1 MSGNLSGIKITQLN
15 NIGSNISPK
24 SLIPI
29 VDTSNLSNPITDN
42 ANLQIVGNLILNGA
56 GGVYFP
62 PASQAFLAQTVTN
75 AAQPNIT
82 SVGVLSNLSITDVSV
97 LHIPGG
103 NDGYVLQTDG
113 NGNLSWTM
121 MSGGG
126 GNGTPGGSN
135 TQVQFNNDGMFAGNA
150 GFTFDSVHGSLST
163 TMLNTGEI
171 YNFSGITLENSD
183 LSHGPTAAVLIP
195 NNGNGDIQIN
205 NTYGNVE
212 IQTGNSGTIN
222 SSWEFNSNGNLTTPG
237 NVIVTGNIS
246 LTNGK
251 ISGGVNSPQ
260 DVNDPITDI
269 SIGTQCIVTL
279 TNSPFYYPVRGTVV
293 ISGVNSTT
301 QANDTWYYEAYN
313 YNQLQLFTDNTY
325 STPVNST
332 SWTAFVGPTDGIATI
347 SYNVP
352 TTPVV
357 IDSGGYF
364 TIFGPEGNL
373 YLPTDFNTNLSSINT
388 PFNSNLTLSVAGT
401 QFNFY
406 NNGTFESN
414 ALNLN
419 GNITLNGGSLNG
431 ISYNNPNFLT
441 PMGADPAWAYG
452 MSANGTDIWLQTQFY
467 GVGDNHHGF
476 RVYDSYGNGNV
487 RLSVDG
493 TGNTNINGNIMVSGN
508 IIANN
513 IGNVSAINLTGNASQ
528 VLYGNGVFG
537 SMPISGTYVLIDEID
552 INSTTPTV
560 NLIGFNPTLYLNYRV
575 GITGATIDTGSL
587 NFRFS
592 TDNGTTYDSGT
603 LYNWANDLWG
613 SGGYSSYLRAEGDT
627 NVSIVGGISGKPYNA
642 GVEIKIF
649 DPSLSTQYKPFSVDS
664 SFASNDGHSYSYTVK
679 GSYNN
684 ISPVNAIQIFNISG
698 NITSGKFRL
707 YGEIK

>member
-1 MSGNLSGIKITQLN
+1 MITGQQNIKIGTPNQSAGSDSLYTAFTKTQQNFNVLFSCAISSGSFVSGNGIN
-15 NIGSNISPK
+15 
-24 SLIPI
+24 
-29 VDTSNLSNPITDN
+29 VTSNATTGITTITN
-42 ANLQIVGNLILNGA
+42 TGVTGIIA
-56 GGVYFP
+56 G
-62 PASQAFLAQTVTN
+62 T
-75 AAQPNIT
+75 NIT
-82 SVGVLSNLSITDVSV
+82 VNQS
-97 LHIPGG
+97 
-103 NDGYVLQTDG
+103 
-113 NGNLSWTM
+113 NGNVTISSL
-121 MSGGG
+121 GGG
-126 GNGTPGGSN
+126 GIPGGSN
-135 TQVQFNNDGMFAGNA
+135 TQIQFNNDGMFAGNA

-237 NVIVTGNIS
+237 NVIVTGNI
-246 LTNGK
+246 
-251 ISGGVNSPQ
+251 
-260 DVNDPITDI
+260 
-269 SIGTQCIVTL
+269 
-279 TNSPFYYPVRGTVV
+279 
-293 ISGVNSTT
+293 
-301 QANDTWYYEAYN
+301 
-313 YNQLQLFTDNTY
+313 
-325 STPVNST
+325 
-332 SWTAFVGPTDGIATI
+332 
-347 SYNVP
+347 
-352 TTPVV
+352 
-357 IDSGGYF
+357 
-364 TIFGPEGNL
+364 
-373 YLPTDFNTNLSSINT
+373 
-388 PFNSNLTLSVAGT
+388 
-401 QFNFY
+401 
-406 NNGTFESN
+406 
-414 ALNLN
+414 
-419 GNITLNGGSLNG
+419 
-431 ISYNNPNFLT
+431 
-441 PMGADPAWAYG
+441 
-452 MSANGTDIWLQTQFY
+452 
-467 GVGDNHHGF
+467 
-476 RVYDSYGNGNV
+476 
-487 RLSVDG
+487 
-493 TGNTNINGNIMVSGN
+493 
-508 IIANN
+508 IANN

-592 TDNGTTYDSGT
+592 TDNGTTYDSRT

-627 NVSIVGGISGKPYNA
+627 NVSIVGGISGTPYNA

-698 NITSGKFRL
+698 NITRGKFRL